1 MSDESFVRD
10 FLDRFSYVDWETGD
24 DDKLRV
30 DDYVILV
37 KQDPW
42 IDDIMIAA
50 RIELFENGVPVF
62 VINEDLDD
70 AAGDSGSYVSIME
83 MLLGGYEFYRTTK
96 DEWAKPEF
104 R

>member
-1 MSDESFVRD
+1 MSDDVFVQA
-10 FLDRFSYVDWETGD
+10 FLDKFSYVDWEIGD

-42 IDDIMIAA
+42 IDDIMIAG

-70 AAGDSGSYVSIME
+70 VGDSGSYVSIME
-83 MLLGGYEFYRTTK
+83 MLLSGYEFNRTTEQ
-96 DEWAKPEF
+96 EWAKPEF

>member
-1 MSDESFVRD
+1 MSDDVFVRA
-10 FLDRFSYVDWETGD
+10 FLDKFSYVDWETGD

-50 RIELFENGVPVF
+50 RIELFDNGVPVF
-62 VINEDLDD
+62 VINEDMDD

-83 MLLGGYEFYRTTK
+83 MLLSGYEFCRTTK